1 MRSTMGWMVALS
13 LGFVSGRALATDYCV
28 GTTQQRRDALDSA
41 EADGADSV
49 IQLRLGTYALTS
61 NARYEPAVEAFLPAG
76 KLTLRGGY
84 NSDCSSYSTTSGAT
98 TINGSN
104 NPTLEFVTQTGDVSL
119 AGLTLNGAHILLSS
133 RRLSYCLN
141 NRPSFNVRRLRVD
154 QGGIAFNSQCHD
166 VLVDNTLL
174 TNAVSVPGTNS
185 PVGSAIYIR
194 MTDYENE
201 RIGKAEILSSTVING
216 RVDINACCDFFNFLG
231 QATLYNNIFERS
243 GSELFIDGAG
253 TLARFNRYD
262 GIAFANGGAL
272 LAGSG
277 NNLSAAANL
286 DVDFRPTVS
295 SAMLNSG
302 SGDIPGG
309 LGTLDQSGGDR
320 LIGTNVDRGA
330 RESLI
335 DGSGLYTV
343 TNTNASGT
351 GSLPW
356 ALGLA
361 NDDPGFNTVRFNIPG
376 GCPRII
382 TLGAALQVRESM
394 AFDGRS
400 QPGFVTNTNEIG
412 WNGVPCVVLRGNGGI
427 GIETMSNIGEGYVT
441 VRGLAFEGFE
451 LAIALVFGE
460 AHQIT
465 GNQFGGQVG
474 LTNVVLSGNE
484 QAIGLIGGGRSK
496 IGGFTEA
503 SRNMISGSSDVG
515 VLITTF
521 LGLGG
526 SDNEVTNNL
535 IGLDKNGGT
544 ALPNGTGIRVTGGNN
559 LIRDNRIAGNSIDG
573 ILIGCE
579 AAVGNRIENNFI
591 GGRVASLSFT
601 AGNGRMGVMVQNNA
615 HDNQI
620 GPNNIIGRN
629 GDDGVRIFTSASG
642 GNRISGN
649 RILRNAALGIDI
661 GDNGVSNND
670 LDPQFCIQPQGCA
683 SNRGQ
688 NFPILSSAERR
699 RSGFIPQDRPVQIK
713 GTLRS
718 VVGGP
723 YQIEIYGGQSCESN
737 GHGEGHTLLGT
748 VSLTIPNEPYCPVL
762 GGICFACAS
771 GNCTAAFSL
780 FVPEIDL
787 VPGDV
792 VTTTATSASGDTSE
806 YSACETVVLEPL
818 PDALFANGFE

>member
-1 MRSTMGWMVALS
+1 MRSMLVWVIALLLGWVT
-13 LGFVSGRALATDYCV
+13 GDALATDYCV
-28 GTTQQRRDALDSA
+28 GSTQQLRDALDAA
-41 EADGADSV
+41 EIDGADSV
-49 IQLRLGTYALTS
+49 IQMRSGTYSLTS
-61 NARYEPAVEAFLPAG
+61 NARYEPIGESIVPAG

-84 NSDCSSYSTTSGAT
+84 NSDCSSYSNSGGAT

-104 NPTLEFVTQTGDVSL
+104 NPVLEFVTQTGDVTLVGLSL
-119 AGLTLNGAHILLSS
+119 NAAHVTLSS
-133 RRLSYCLN
+133 RTLSYCLN

-154 QGGIAFNSQCHD
+154 QGGIAFSSQCHD

-174 TNAVSVPGTNS
+174 TNAVSVPGTAS
-185 PVGSAIYIR
+185 PAGSALNIN

-201 RIGKAEILSSTVING
+201 RIGKVEILSSTVLNG
-216 RVDINACCDFFNFLG
+216 RVNINACCSYFG
-231 QATLYNNIFERS
+231 SASLYNNIFERS
-243 GSELFIDGAG
+243 GSELFIDQTL

-262 GIAFANGGAL
+262 AITFSNGGAL

-277 NNLSAAANL
+277 DNLTAAANL
-286 DVDFRPTVS
+286 DVDFRPGAG

-320 LIGTNVDRGA
+320 VIGTQVDRGA

-351 GSLPW
+351 GSLTW

-382 TLGAALQVRESM
+382 TLGTSLQVRESM

-400 QPGFVTNTNEIG
+400 QPGSVSNTDEIG

-427 GIETMSNIGEGYVT
+427 GIETMSNIGAGYIT
-441 VRGLAFEGFE
+441 VRGLAFEGFG
-451 LAIALVFGE
+451 LAISLAFGE

-465 GNQFGGQVG
+465 GNQFGGQIG
-474 LTNVVLSGNE
+474 STNVVLSGND

-503 SRNMISGSSDVG
+503 SRNLISGSTDVG

-535 IGLDKNGGT
+535 IGLDKNGGS
-544 ALPNGTGIRVTGGNN
+544 ALPNGTGIRISGGNN

-573 ILIGCE
+573 ILIGGD
-579 AAVGNRIENNFI
+579 AAVANRIENNFI
-591 GGRVASLSFT
+591 GGGLGSVSFT
-601 AGNGRMGVMVQNNA
+601 AGNGRMGVMVQSNA

-649 RILRNAALGIDI
+649 QILRNAALGIDI
-661 GDNGVSNND
+661 GDNGVSSND
-670 LDPQFCIQPQGCA
+670 LDPQFCVEPQGCA
-683 SNRGQ
+683 ANRGQ

-699 RSGFIPQDRPVQIK
+699 RTGIIPQDRPVEIK

-718 VVGGP
+718 VIGGP
-723 YQIEIYGGQSCESN
+723 YQIEIYGGESCESN
-737 GHGEGHTLLGT
+737 GHGEGQTLLGT
-748 VSLTIPNEPYCPVL
+748 VSLTIPNEPYCPVP
-762 GGICFACAS
+762 GGACIACAD

-780 FVPEIDL
+780 FVAEIDL

-792 VTTTATSASGDTSE
+792 VTTTATSAGGDTSE
-806 YSACETVVLEPL
+806 YSACETVTLEPL